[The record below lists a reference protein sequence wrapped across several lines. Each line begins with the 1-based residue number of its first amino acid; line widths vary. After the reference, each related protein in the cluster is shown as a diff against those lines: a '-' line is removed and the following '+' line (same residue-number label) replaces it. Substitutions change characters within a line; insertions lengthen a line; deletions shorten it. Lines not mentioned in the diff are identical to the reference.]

1 MVYPYAGERSLEE
14 RGREMEYEVES
25 NRKLQLAALL
35 MTVLVVG
42 GAIAYAVTAA
52 YSAEIP

>member
-52 YSAEIP
+52 